1 MNPLAIRWTD
11 QMQQALAD
19 LQQRALLRR
28 LLAYAQQHGVW
39 LYAVGGTLRD
49 LCLGRAAHDVDLA
62 LSGDALGFAH
72 GFADHLGAA
81 YVPMDAERGEAR
93 VVYRKREV
101 IDFARFKGDSISDD
115 LRHRDFTI
123 NAMACP
129 LATLLTQAAP
139 EVLDPHSGWHDLQAR
154 LIRMVSDWSFR
165 EDPVRLLRAFRLAAT
180 LDCAIAPSTLAAMES
195 MAPLLATMAAE
206 RIHSE
211 LLKLFATARS
221 GPHVVTM
228 AGLGLVDVLFPELA
242 MTHGIFPQPGERHD
256 VFEHSIATY
265 QAVED
270 LSNASLPYLTGM
282 AQAVGEYQRDAERR
296 ALVKWAAL
304 LHAVGS
310 TASSRTA
317 ATGPPLDPCDAA
329 SSGQRSEQIGS
340 RLKLSRK
347 QIERLK
353 TLIAHHG
360 QLAEL
365 ARLDQHGRLTLRL
378 VHSWCKAVGEEMVG
392 VFLLA
397 IGHTLA
403 RRFVDT
409 PTYGV
414 AALDQL
420 AARLWELYRSRIL
433 PVITSPRLVTGND
446 LQHLFNLTPGPRFKA
461 LLGELEIAQVEGRVH
476 TRAEALR
483 WVEEQLA
490 RL

>member
-1 MNPLAIRWTD
+1 MKPLAIRWTD
-11 QMQQALAD
+11 QMQQALVN

-62 LSGDALGFAH
+62 LSGDALGFAL
-72 GFADHLGAA
+72 GFANHLGAA
-81 YVPMDAERGEAR
+81 YVPMDTERGEAR

-101 IDFARFKGDSISDD
+101 IDFARFKGDSIIDD

-139 EVLDPHSGWHDLQAR
+139 AVLDPHRGWHDLQAR

-180 LDCAIAPSTLAAMES
+180 LDCAIDPSTLAAMES
-195 MAPLLATMAAE
+195 MAPQLATVAAE

-221 GPHVVTM
+221 GPHVVAM
-228 AGLGLVDVLFPELA
+228 AGLGLLDALFPELA
-242 MTHGIFPQPGERHD
+242 LTRGISQQPGEPHD

-282 AQAVGEYQRDAERR
+282 AQAVGEYQQDAERR

-304 LHAVGS
+304 LHAVGA
-310 TASSRTA
+310 TAMPQTA
-317 ATGPPLDPCDAA
+317 GKGPPLDPCDAA
-329 SSGQRSEQIGS
+329 GSAQRLEQIGS

-347 QIERLK
+347 QIEHLK
-353 TLIAHHG
+353 TVIAHHG
-360 QLAEL
+360 RLAEL
-365 ARLDQHGRLTLRL
+365 ARLDQHGGLTLRL
-378 VHSWCKAVGEEMVG
+378 VHGWCKAVGDEIVG

-403 RRFVDT
+403 RRLIDT
-409 PTYGV
+409 PTYGA
-414 AALDQL
+414 AALGQL
-420 AARLWELYRSRIL
+420 AARLWEIYRRRIL
-433 PVITSPRLVTGND
+433 PIITGPRLVTGHD
-446 LQHLFNLTPGPRFKA
+446 LQDLFNLTPGPRFKA
-461 LLGELEIAQVEGRVH
+461 LLEELEIAQVEGRVH
-476 TRAEALR
+476 TRTEALQ

-490 RL
+490 R